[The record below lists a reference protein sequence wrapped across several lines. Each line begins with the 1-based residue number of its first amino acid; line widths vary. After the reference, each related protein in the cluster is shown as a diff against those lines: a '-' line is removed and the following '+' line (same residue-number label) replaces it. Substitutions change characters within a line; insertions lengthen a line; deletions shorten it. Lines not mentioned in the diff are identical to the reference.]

1 MGRFV
6 NFFVSSIM
14 NKDQKEYSFKYSK
27 NIFTLDSLSVLIP
40 LLLASYLYFVME
52 NKIIAI
58 ILLIVGVANSVY
70 FISRFANNK
79 IQLRINSAGILIE
92 GKLVKWQQIE
102 EIEIENVS
110 TGSSPSEFLTVL
122 TKSMNDHSVEIT
134 ELNIDAKK
142 LKTIINQF
150 GSFIK

>member
-14 NKDQKEYSFKYSK
+14 NKDRKEYSFKYSK

-40 LLLASYLYFVME
+40 LLLASYLYFAME

-122 TKSMNDHSVEIT
+122 TKSMNDYSVEIT

>member
-1 MGRFV
+1 M
-6 NFFVSSIM
+6 S
-14 NKDQKEYSFKYSK
+14 KDQKEYSFKYSK

-122 TKSMNDHSVEIT
+122 TKSMNDYSVEIT

>member
-14 NKDQKEYSFKYSK
+14 SKDQKEYSFKYSK

-122 TKSMNDHSVEIT
+122 TKSMNDYSVEIT

>member
-1 MGRFV
+1 
-6 NFFVSSIM
+6 
-14 NKDQKEYSFKYSK
+14 
-27 NIFTLDSLSVLIP
+27 
-40 LLLASYLYFVME
+40 ME

-122 TKSMNDHSVEIT
+122 TKSMNDYSVEIT